1 MSDIP
6 TTMSGILTTPARN
19 KILKLDDVEVSKKR
33 VRESKYP
40 DMERMV
46 FVWYSQAITKGL
58 PISDDTLIT
67 KAKDSII

>member
-1 MSDIP
+1 
-6 TTMSGILTTPARN
+6 MSGILTAPARN

-58 PISDDTLIT
+58 PI
-67 KAKDSII
+67 